1 MVCSSCVI
9 GGPFFGKHWVVDRVP
24 ATLLVALADLVKW
37 LDASRMPSMVI
48 GGVAASILGRPRLTQ
63 DVDALAILPEGEW
76 ADAVSIAARHGILPR
91 IENPLDFARRS
102 RVLLMRHVESGIDID
117 VTFGGLSFE
126 QAAID
131 NSEIHDI
138 GGLRVRLPRVEDLLI
153 MKAVARRPKDLQDI
167 EGLLAAHPEA
177 DVVGVRRW
185 VNEFAVALS
194 TSDMLD
200 EFDKLVARSRVKP

>member
-1 MVCSSCVI
+1 MFSSFVI
-9 GGPFFGKHWVVDRVP
+9 GGRVFGRHCVVDRVP
-24 ATLLVALADLVKW
+24 ATLLAALADLMKW
-37 LDASRMPSMVI
+37 LDAANMPSMVI
-48 GGVAASILGRPRLTQ
+48 GGVAASVLGQPRLTQ

-76 ADAVSIAARHGILPR
+76 ANAVSTAARHGILPR

-117 VTFGGLSFE
+117 VIFGGLLFE
-126 QAAID
+126 QSAID
-131 NSEIHDI
+131 NSKIHDI

-177 DVVGVRRW
+177 DVGTVRQW
-185 VNEFAVALS
+185 VSEFATAMG

-200 EFDKLVARSRVKP
+200 DFDKLVARSKSRS

>member
-1 MVCSSCVI
+1 VT
-9 GGPFFGKHWVVDRVP
+9 
-24 ATLLVALADLVKW
+24 AVA
-37 LDASRMPSMVI
+37 RIPI
-48 GGVAASILGRPRLTQ
+48 FEPRP
-63 DVDALAILPEGEW
+63 DNVDALAILPEGEW
-76 ADAVSIAARHGILPR
+76 ANAVSTAARHGILPR

-131 NSEIHDI
+131 NSKIHDI

-177 DVVGVRRW
+177 DVATVRQW
-185 VNEFAVALS
+185 VSEFATAMS

-200 EFDKLVARSRVKP
+200 DFDKLVARSKSRP

>member
-1 MVCSSCVI
+1 
-9 GGPFFGKHWVVDRVP
+9 VVDRVP
-24 ATLLVALADLVKW
+24 ATLLAALADLMKW
-37 LDASRMPSMVI
+37 LDATNMPSMVI
-48 GGVAASILGRPRLTQ
+48 GGVAASVLGQPRLTQ

-76 ADAVSIAARHGILPR
+76 ANAVSTAARHGILPR

-131 NSEIHDI
+131 NSKIHDI

-177 DVVGVRRW
+177 DVAIVRQW
-185 VNEFAVALS
+185 VSEFATAMS
-194 TSDMLD
+194 ASDMLD
-200 EFDKLVARSRVKP
+200 DFEKLVARSKSRP

>member
-1 MVCSSCVI
+1 VFSSFVI
-9 GGPFFGKHWVVDRVP
+9 GGPVFGGHCVADRVP
-24 ATLLVALADLVKW
+24 ATLLAALADLMEW
-37 LDASRMPSMVI
+37 LDATKMPSMVI
-48 GGVAASILGRPRLTQ
+48 GGVAASVLGQPRLTQ

-76 ADAVSIAARHGILPR
+76 ANAVSTAARHGILPR

-131 NSEIHDI
+131 NSRVHDI
-138 GGLRVRLPRVEDLLI
+138 GGLRVRLPRVEDLLV

-177 DVVGVRRW
+177 DVATVRQWVG
-185 VNEFAVALS
+185 EFATAMS
-194 TSDMLD
+194 TSDMLED
-200 EFDKLVARSRVKP
+200 FDKLVARSKSRP

>member
-9 GGPFFGKHWVVDRVP
+9 GGPYFGRHWVVDRVP
-24 ATLLVALADLVKW
+24 TTLLAALADLVKW
-37 LDASRMPSMVI
+37 LDASGMPSMVI
-48 GGVAASILGRPRLTQ
+48 GGVAASVLGRPRLTQ
-63 DVDALAILPEGEW
+63 DVDALAVLPEGEW
-76 ADAVSIAARHGILPR
+76 ANAVSIAARHGIIPR

-102 RVLLMRHVESGIDID
+102 RVLLMRHIESGIDID
-117 VTFGGLSFE
+117 VTFGGLLFE
-126 QAAID
+126 RAAID
-131 NSEIHDI
+131 KSEIHDI

-177 DVVGVRRW
+177 DLVTVRQR
-185 VNEFAVALS
+185 VSEFATAMS

-200 EFDKLVARSRVKP
+200 EFDKLVARSKLKP

>member
-1 MVCSSCVI
+1 VFSSFVI
-9 GGPFFGKHWVVDRVP
+9 GGRVFGRHCVVDRVP
-24 ATLLVALADLVKW
+24 ATLLAALADLMKW
-37 LDASRMPSMVI
+37 LDATNMPSMVI
-48 GGVAASILGRPRLTQ
+48 GGVAASVLGQPRLTQ

-76 ADAVSIAARHGILPR
+76 ANAVSTAARHGILPR

-117 VTFGGLSFE
+117 LTFGGLLFE
-126 QAAID
+126 RAAID
-131 NSEIHDI
+131 NSKIHDI

-177 DVVGVRRW
+177 DVATVRQW
-185 VNEFAVALS
+185 VSEFATAMS

-200 EFDKLVARSRVKP
+200 DFDKLVARSKSRP

>member
-1 MVCSSCVI
+1 VFSSFVI
-9 GGPFFGKHWVVDRVP
+9 GGPVFGKHCVVDRVP
-24 ATLLVALADLVKW
+24 ATLLAALADLMKW
-37 LDASRMPSMVI
+37 LDAANMPSMVI
-48 GGVAASILGRPRLTQ
+48 GGVAASVLGRPRLTH

-76 ADAVSIAARHGILPR
+76 ANAVSTAARHGILPR

-131 NSEIHDI
+131 NSKIHDI

-167 EGLLAAHPEA
+167 EGLLAAHPEV
-177 DVVGVRRW
+177 DVATVRHW
-185 VNEFAVALS
+185 VSEFATAMS

-200 EFDKLVARSRVKP
+200 DFDKLVARSKARP

>member
-1 MVCSSCVI
+1 MFSSFVI
-9 GGPFFGKHWVVDRVP
+9 GGPVFGRHCVVDRVP
-24 ATLLVALADLVKW
+24 ATLLAALADLMKW
-37 LDASRMPSMVI
+37 LDAANMPSMII
-48 GGVAASILGRPRLTQ
+48 GGVAASLLGQPRLTQ

-76 ADAVSIAARHGILPR
+76 ANAVSTAARHGILPR

-131 NSEIHDI
+131 NSKIHDI

-167 EGLLAAHPEA
+167 EGLLSAHPEA
-177 DVVGVRRW
+177 DVATVRQW
-185 VNEFAVALS
+185 VSEFATAMS

-200 EFDKLVARSRVKP
+200 DFDKLVARSKSRP

>member
-1 MVCSSCVI
+1 VFSSFVI
-9 GGPFFGKHWVVDRVP
+9 GGPVFGKHCVVDRVP
-24 ATLLVALADLVKW
+24 ATLLAALADLMKW
-37 LDASRMPSMVI
+37 LDATNMPSMVI
-48 GGVAASILGRPRLTQ
+48 GGVAASVLGRPRLTH

-76 ADAVSIAARHGILPR
+76 ANAVSTAARYGILPR

-131 NSEIHDI
+131 NSKIHDI

-167 EGLLAAHPEA
+167 EGLLAAHPEV
-177 DVVGVRRW
+177 DVATVRRW
-185 VNEFAVALS
+185 VSEFATAMS

-200 EFDKLVARSRVKP
+200 DFDKLVARSKSRP